1 MARLPE
7 VSLESLTPE
16 QKTVA
21 EHIMGG
27 PRGSVRGP
35 FKILLHSPPLA
46 DCAQALGAYVRYG
59 ARIPWKLRELA
70 ILVTAYH
77 WRAQYEWYAHETE
90 ARKAGLADAIIDAV
104 KKGQRPAFSD
114 PAEET
119 IYDFASELYATRRV
133 SEKTW
138 KKAHDLLGDQGVV
151 DLGGLLGHYNLI
163 AITLN
168 IFDVAVPGGGKPLA
182 E

>member
-7 VSLESLTPE
+7 VSLDSLTPE
-16 QKTVA
+16 QQVVA
-21 EHIMGG
+21 EHIKGG

-59 ARIPWKLRELA
+59 AKVPWKLRELA
-70 ILVTAYH
+70 ILVTAHH
-77 WRAQYEWYAHETE
+77 WRAQYEWHAHESE
-90 ARKAGLADAIIDAV
+90 ARKAGLADPVIEAV
-104 KKGQRPAFSD
+104 RTGERPRFTD
-114 PAEET
+114 PDEET
-119 IYDFASELYATRRV
+119 IYDFARELYATRRV
-133 SEKTW
+133 SDRTW
-138 KKAHDLLGDQGVV
+138 KKAHALLGDQGVV
-151 DLGGLLGHYNLI
+151 DLAGLIGHYNLI

-168 IFDVAVPGGGKPLA
+168 IFDVDVPGGGKPLA